1 MFAQEYPPVS
11 FLIPSSSIGNGSGE
25 RKAESLKA
33 VAPTTAGPGYHL
45 APGKNTLESHRRLYQ
60 QETTMSSEAETQQP
74 PQPSADAESPSS
86 PAAAAT
92 AGDKKVIATK
102 VLGTVKWFNVRNG
115 YGFINRNDTK
125 EDVFVHQTAIKKNN
139 PRKYLRSVGDGETV
153 EFDVV
158 EGEKGAEAA
167 NVTGPG
173 GVPVQGSKYA
183 ADRNRYRR
191 YPRRRGPPRD
201 YQDNYPS
208 DGEGDKREAGDSTG
222 EGDQQQ
228 RKPTFPGR
236 RRYPPYYV
244 RRRYGRRPPYTNAPP
259 RGEMTEGGEGDEN
272 QGGQDQGNKP
282 VRQNYY
288 RGYRP
293 RFRPRGPPR
302 PRPAR
307 EGEEDKENQGE
318 GAPGRQGQ
326 QGSRC
331 INRQISRSR
340 GRTGRERVDLPPP
353 ASPSRTILPVLSTR
367 RNIQDLS
374 NKNQI

>member
-1 MFAQEYPPVS
+1 
-11 FLIPSSSIGNGSGE
+11 
-25 RKAESLKA
+25 
-33 VAPTTAGPGYHL
+33 
-45 APGKNTLESHRRLYQ
+45 
-60 QETTMSSEAETQQP
+60 MSTEAETQQP
-74 PQPSADAESPSS
+74 PQPAADAESPSS

-201 YQDNYPS
+201 YQDNFQS
-208 DGEGDKREAGDSTG
+208 DGDGEGEVREKREGGAESAPEG
-222 EGDQQQ
+222 EGPAQQ
-228 RKPTFPGR
+228 RRPSYPGR
-236 RRYPPYYV
+236 RRYPPYFV
-244 RRRYGRRPPYTNAPP
+244 RRRYGRRPPYSSAP
-259 RGEMTEGGEGDEN
+259 RGEMTEGGEGDDN

-288 RGYRP
+288 RGFRP
-293 RFRPRGPPR
+293 RFRPSRGPPR
-302 PRPAR
+302 PRPVR
-307 EGEEDKENQGE
+307 EGEEDKENQGD
-318 GAPGRQGQ
+318 GAQSQEPRQ
-326 QGSRC
+326 R
-331 INRQISRSR
+331 RY
-340 GRTGRERVDLPPP
+340 
-353 ASPSRTILPVLSTR
+353 R
-367 RNIQDLS
+367 RNFNYRRRRPQTGKPQDGKEGKAS
-374 NKNQI
+374 DAPADKPAPEAEQAGPE

>member
-1 MFAQEYPPVS
+1 
-11 FLIPSSSIGNGSGE
+11 
-25 RKAESLKA
+25 
-33 VAPTTAGPGYHL
+33 
-45 APGKNTLESHRRLYQ
+45 
-60 QETTMSSEAETQQP
+60 MSSEAETQQQP
-74 PQPSADAESPSS
+74 PKPDADEESPSS
-86 PAAAAT
+86 PAASAT

-201 YQDNYPS
+201 FQDNYQS
-208 DGEGDKREAGDSTG
+208 DEGEKREEGESAGEGEQ
-222 EGDQQQ
+222 QQQ
-228 RKPTFPGR
+228 RKPAYPR

-244 RRRYGRRPPYTNAPP
+244 RRRFGRRPPYNNSQP
-259 RGEMTEGGEGDEN
+259 RAELTEGGEGDDN
-272 QGGQDQGNKP
+272 QAGQDQGNKP

-293 RFRPRGPPR
+293 RGPPR

-307 EGEEDKENQGE
+307 EEEEDKENQGE
-318 GAPGRQGQ
+318 DGQNQEPRQ
-326 QGSRC
+326 R
-331 INRQISRSR
+331 RY
-340 GRTGRERVDLPPP
+340 
-353 ASPSRTILPVLSTR
+353 R
-367 RNIQDLS
+367 RNFNYRRRRPQTTKPQDGKDS
-374 NKNQI
+374 KEAEASTEKSAAPEAEQGGNE

>member
-1 MFAQEYPPVS
+1 
-11 FLIPSSSIGNGSGE
+11 
-25 RKAESLKA
+25 
-33 VAPTTAGPGYHL
+33 
-45 APGKNTLESHRRLYQ
+45 
-60 QETTMSSEAETQQP
+60 MSSEAETQQP
-74 PQPSADAESPSS
+74 PQPAADAESPSS

-191 YPRRRGPPRD
+191 YPRRRAPPRD
-201 YQDNYPS
+201 YQENYQS
-208 DGEGDKREAGDSTG
+208 DGDGEGREKSAANENMPEG
-222 EGDQQQ
+222 EQQQ

-259 RGEMTEGGEGDEN
+259 RGEMTEGGEGDEI
-272 QGGQDQGNKP
+272 QGGPDQGNKP

-288 RGYRP
+288 RGVRS
-293 RFRPRGPPR
+293 RFRSRGPPR

-318 GAPGRQGQ
+318 GGPNQEPRQRRYRRNFNYRRRRAQTTKPQDGKDSKAADAPTDKSAAPEAQ
-326 QGSRC
+326 QG
-331 INRQISRSR
+331 
-340 GRTGRERVDLPPP
+340 GAE
-353 ASPSRTILPVLSTR
+353 
-367 RNIQDLS
+367 
-374 NKNQI
+374 

>member
-1 MFAQEYPPVS
+1 
-11 FLIPSSSIGNGSGE
+11 
-25 RKAESLKA
+25 
-33 VAPTTAGPGYHL
+33 
-45 APGKNTLESHRRLYQ
+45 
-60 QETTMSSEAETQQP
+60 MSSEAETQQP
-74 PQPSADAESPSS
+74 PQPAADAESPSN

-201 YQDNYPS
+201 YQENYPN
-208 DGEGDKREAGDSTG
+208 GAT
-222 EGDQQQ
+222 
-228 RKPTFPGR
+228 
-236 RRYPPYYV
+236 PPYYV
-244 RRRYGRRPPYTNAPP
+244 RRRYGRRPPYTNAST
-259 RGEMTEGGEGDEN
+259 RGEMTESGEGDEN
-272 QGGQDQGNKP
+272 QGGPDQGNKP

-288 RGYRP
+288 RGFRP

-307 EGEEDKENQGE
+307 EGEEDKENQDGPRPPSLRT
-318 GAPGRQGQ
+318 ARTARQPKHPLTNQ
-326 QGSRC
+326 P
-331 INRQISRSR
+331 
-340 GRTGRERVDLPPP
+340 LPKPNK
-353 ASPSRTILPVLSTR
+353 AGPSKTSAAGFTILHHPAGFCQDEETSKIRAIRTR
-367 RNIQDLS
+367 FDLT
-374 NKNQI
+374 IV

>member
-1 MFAQEYPPVS
+1 
-11 FLIPSSSIGNGSGE
+11 
-25 RKAESLKA
+25 
-33 VAPTTAGPGYHL
+33 
-45 APGKNTLESHRRLYQ
+45 
-60 QETTMSSEAETQQP
+60 MSSEAETQQP
-74 PQPSADAESPSS
+74 PQQPAADAESPSS
-86 PAAAAT
+86 PAAAAS

-201 YQDNYPS
+201 YQENYPS
-208 DGEGDKREAGDSTG
+208 DGEGEGREKREVGENAP

-228 RKPTFPGR
+228 RKPSFPGR

-259 RGEMTEGGEGDEN
+259 RGEMTEGGEGDEI
-272 QGGQDQGNKP
+272 QGGPDQGNKP

-288 RGYRP
+288 RGFRP

-318 GAPGRQGQ
+318 GGQNQEPRQ
-326 QGSRC
+326 R
-331 INRQISRSR
+331 RY
-340 GRTGRERVDLPPP
+340 
-353 ASPSRTILPVLSTR
+353 R
-367 RNIQDLS
+367 RNFNYRRRRAQTTKPQDGKDS
-374 NKNQI
+374 KAAEASADKSAAPEAEQGGAE

>member
-1 MFAQEYPPVS
+1 
-11 FLIPSSSIGNGSGE
+11 
-25 RKAESLKA
+25 
-33 VAPTTAGPGYHL
+33 
-45 APGKNTLESHRRLYQ
+45 
-60 QETTMSSEAETQQP
+60 MSSEAETQQQQP
-74 PQPSADAESPSS
+74 PPAADAESPSS

-201 YQDNYPS
+201 YQENYQS
-208 DGEGDKREAGDSTG
+208 DGEGEVREKGESGDNAPEG
-222 EGDQQQ
+222 EQQQ
-228 RKPTFPGR
+228 RKPSFPGR

-272 QGGQDQGNKP
+272 QGGPDQGNKP
-282 VRQNYY
+282 VRQNFY
-288 RGYRP
+288 RG
-293 RFRPRGPPR
+293 FRPRGPPR
-302 PRPAR
+302 PRPPR

-318 GAPGRQGQ
+318 GGQNQEPRQ
-326 QGSRC
+326 R
-331 INRQISRSR
+331 RY
-340 GRTGRERVDLPPP
+340 
-353 ASPSRTILPVLSTR
+353 R
-367 RNIQDLS
+367 RNFNYRRRRTQTTKPQDGKDS
-374 NKNQI
+374 KAAEASADKSAAPEAEQGGAE